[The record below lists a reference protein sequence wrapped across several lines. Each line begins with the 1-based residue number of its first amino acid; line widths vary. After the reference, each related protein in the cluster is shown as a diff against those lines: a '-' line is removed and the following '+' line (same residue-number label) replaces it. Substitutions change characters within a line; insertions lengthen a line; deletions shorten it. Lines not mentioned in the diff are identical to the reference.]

1 MTYAALGFDPAPG
14 DVSQVAGLVSTLR
27 SVAAEVGGVRSDL
40 QAIGQVG
47 GAWIGQSAT
56 AFVGTIGE
64 LPTYLDRASN
74 STDTALRALSNWQ
87 QELEDFQRRGRT
99 YEHRAEEAK
108 QRIASARTA
117 LNATPEAD
125 AGMSERQATDLHD
138 RAVAAQR
145 AVGAADDEL
154 AVILGAARDML
165 GEHQAR
171 ADQVARL
178 VRRAADDAPPEPGFW
193 DRIASGLQSI
203 GDFLADIANNIA
215 EWVRE
220 HAELFKQIG
229 DLLADLA
236 LIVGIVA
243 LFVTTGPILIAAG
256 ALALGA
262 LAFHAAAMA
271 GGHEEVTAS
280 TLVLDALG
288 VVSAGLGVA
297 GLRLVQA
304 GRATMA
310 GARWFNVGTKLR
322 GFVDLAAGKTMVWQ
336 GNLITGGGS
345 AASMGVELHDQ
356 GPGWRDIPV
365 VGPTAGLVD
374 YFTDDDPKTARGPAS
389 VNSAGR
395 AFTETV
401 ASHRPRAAAPAP
413 VG

>member
-1 MTYAALGFDPAPG
+1 MSPRSPG
-14 DVSQVAGLVSTLR
+14 WSPT
-27 SVAAEVGGVRSDL
+27 DL
-40 QAIGQVG
+40 
-47 GAWIGQSAT
+47 
-56 AFVGTIGE
+56 
-64 LPTYLDRASN
+64 LDRASN
-74 STDTALRALSNWQ
+74 STDAALRALSNWQ

-99 YEHRAEEAK
+99 YEHSAEEAR
-108 QRIASARTA
+108 QRIASARAA
-117 LNATPEAD
+117 LNAVPESD
-125 AGMSERQATDLHD
+125 AGTSEQQVTDLHN
-138 RAVAAQR
+138 RTLAAQR

-154 AVILGAARDML
+154 AVILGAARNML
-165 GEHQAR
+165 GEHQTR
-171 ADQVARL
+171 ANHVARL
-178 VRRAADDAPPEPGFW
+178 VRQAADDAPPEPGFW
-193 DRIASGLQSI
+193 ERIASGLQSI
-203 GDFLADIANNIA
+203 GEFLADLPNNVA

-262 LAFHAAAMA
+262 LALGALAFHAIAMA

-288 VVSAGLGVA
+288 VASAGLGVA

-365 VGPTAGLVD
+365 VGPIAGLVD